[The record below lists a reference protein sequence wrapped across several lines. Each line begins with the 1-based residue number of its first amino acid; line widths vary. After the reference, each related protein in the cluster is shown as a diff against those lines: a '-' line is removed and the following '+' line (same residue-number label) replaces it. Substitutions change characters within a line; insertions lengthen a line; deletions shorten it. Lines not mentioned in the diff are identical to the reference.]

1 MRILVAEDEQQLS
14 HVLSSAMTASGYQ
27 VDIANNGQEAVEQA
41 KENAYDVII
50 LDIMMPVKSGLE
62 ALKEIR
68 ATGNRTYIMMLT
80 AMGEEDDK
88 VTGLD
93 AGADD
98 YLTKPF
104 SLKELL
110 ARLRSRQ
117 RRDDSYQV
125 DVLEF
130 GDLTL
135 NGNDQ
140 SLESHNSIS
149 LTNRENRLLQ
159 YFILNA
165 NKELS
170 ANELINHV
178 WDENETA
185 DQEDLWINIC
195 YLRQKLQAIQSQV
208 TISGEKTGPFM
219 IGCEGVKECFTVFAI
234 NLLEYHLRHYYV

>member
-110 ARLRSRQ
+110 ARLRSCQ

-219 IGCEGVKECFTVFAI
+219 IAC
-234 NLLEYHLRHYYV
+234 

>member
-208 TISGEKTGPFM
+208 TISGEKTGRFM
-219 IGCEGVKECFTVFAI
+219 IAC
-234 NLLEYHLRHYYV
+234 

>member
-149 LTNRENRLLQ
+149 LTNRENRSLQ

-219 IGCEGVKECFTVFAI
+219 IACQGVKE
-234 NLLEYHLRHYYV
+234 

>member
-27 VDIANNGQEAVEQA
+27 VDIATNGQEAVEQA

-50 LDIMMPVKSGLE
+50 LDIMMPIKSGLE
-62 ALKEIR
+62 ALREIR

-140 SLESHNSIS
+140 SLESRNSIS

-170 ANELINHV
+170 VNELISHV
-178 WDENETA
+178 WDENDTV

-219 IGCEGVKECFTVFAI
+219 IAC
-234 NLLEYHLRHYYV
+234 

>member
-93 AGADD
+93 TGADD

-140 SLESHNSIS
+140 SLESRNSIS

-170 ANELINHV
+170 VNELISHV
-178 WDENETA
+178 WDENDTV

-219 IGCEGVKECFTVFAI
+219 IACQGVKE
-234 NLLEYHLRHYYV
+234 

>member
-27 VDIANNGQEAVEQA
+27 VDVANNGQEAVDQA

-62 ALKEIR
+62 ALEEIR
-68 ATGNRTYIMMLT
+68 VSGNRTYIMMLT

-149 LTNRENRLLQ
+149 LTNRENHLLQ
-159 YFILNA
+159 YFILNP

-170 ANELINHV
+170 ANELISHV

-219 IGCEGVKECFTVFAI
+219 IAC
-234 NLLEYHLRHYYV
+234 

>member
-170 ANELINHV
+170 ANELINPV

-195 YLRQKLQAIQSQV
+195 YLRQKLKAIQSQV

-219 IGCEGVKECFTVFAI
+219 IAC
-234 NLLEYHLRHYYV
+234 

>member
-135 NGNDQ
+135 NGKDQ
-140 SLESHNSIS
+140 SLESRNSIS

-219 IGCEGVKECFTVFAI
+219 IAGQGVKK
-234 NLLEYHLRHYYV
+234 

>member
-27 VDIANNGQEAVEQA
+27 VDIATNGQEAVEQA

-140 SLESHNSIS
+140 SLESRNSIS

-170 ANELINHV
+170 VNELISHV
-178 WDENETA
+178 WDENDTV

-195 YLRQKLQAIQSQV
+195 YLRQKLHAIQSQV

-219 IGCEGVKECFTVFAI
+219 IAC
-234 NLLEYHLRHYYV
+234 

>member
-1 MRILVAEDEQQLS
+1 MRKANKLRILVAEDEQQLS

-27 VDIANNGQEAVEQA
+27 VDIANNGQEAIEQA

-110 ARLRSRQ
+110 ARLRSHQ

-170 ANELINHV
+170 VNELISHV
-178 WDENETA
+178 WDEDDTV

-219 IGCEGVKECFTVFAI
+219 IAC
-234 NLLEYHLRHYYV
+234 

>member
-27 VDIANNGQEAVEQA
+27 VDIATNGQEAVEQA

-140 SLESHNSIS
+140 SLESRNSIS

-170 ANELINHV
+170 VNELISHV
-178 WDENETA
+178 WDENDTV

-219 IGCEGVKECFTVFAI
+219 IACQGVKE
-234 NLLEYHLRHYYV
+234 

>member
-140 SLESHNSIS
+140 SLESRNSIS

-170 ANELINHV
+170 ANELINHI

-219 IGCEGVKECFTVFAI
+219 IAG
-234 NLLEYHLRHYYV
+234 

>member
-98 YLTKPF
+98 YLTKPI

-135 NGNDQ
+135 NGNVQ

-195 YLRQKLQAIQSQV
+195 YLRQKLQAIQS
-208 TISGEKTGPFM
+208 
-219 IGCEGVKECFTVFAI
+219 
-234 NLLEYHLRHYYV
+234 

>member
-110 ARLRSRQ
+110 ARLRSCQ

-140 SLESHNSIS
+140 SLESRNSIS

-219 IGCEGVKECFTVFAI
+219 IAC
-234 NLLEYHLRHYYV
+234 

>member
-1 MRILVAEDEQQLS
+1 MRKANKMRILVAEDEQQLS

-219 IGCEGVKECFTVFAI
+219 IAC
-234 NLLEYHLRHYYV
+234 

>member
-41 KENAYDVII
+41 NENAYDVII

-219 IGCEGVKECFTVFAI
+219 IAC
-234 NLLEYHLRHYYV
+234 

>member
-140 SLESHNSIS
+140 SLESRNSIS

-170 ANELINHV
+170 VNELISHV
-178 WDENETA
+178 WDENDTVY
-185 DQEDLWINIC
+185 QEDLWINIC

-219 IGCEGVKECFTVFAI
+219 IAC
-234 NLLEYHLRHYYV
+234 

>member
-195 YLRQKLQAIQSQV
+195 YLRQKLRAIQSQV

-219 IGCEGVKECFTVFAI
+219 IAC
-234 NLLEYHLRHYYV
+234 

>member
-149 LTNRENRLLQ
+149 LTNQENRLLQ

-170 ANELINHV
+170 VNELISHA
-178 WDENETA
+178 WDENDTV

-219 IGCEGVKECFTVFAI
+219 IACQGVKE
-234 NLLEYHLRHYYV
+234 

>member
-41 KENAYDVII
+41 KENAYDVLI

-93 AGADD
+93 TGADD

-140 SLESHNSIS
+140 SLESRNSIS

-170 ANELINHV
+170 VNELISHV
-178 WDENETA
+178 WDENDTV

-219 IGCEGVKECFTVFAI
+219 IAC
-234 NLLEYHLRHYYV
+234 

>member
-93 AGADD
+93 TGADD

-140 SLESHNSIS
+140 SLESRNSIS

-170 ANELINHV
+170 VNELISHV
-178 WDENETA
+178 WDENDTV

-219 IGCEGVKECFTVFAI
+219 IAC
-234 NLLEYHLRHYYV
+234 

>member
-27 VDIANNGQEAVEQA
+27 VDIVNNGQEAVEQA

-110 ARLRSRQ
+110 ARLRSHQ

-219 IGCEGVKECFTVFAI
+219 IAC
-234 NLLEYHLRHYYV
+234 

>member
-27 VDIANNGQEAVEQA
+27 VDIANNGQEAVEQT

-140 SLESHNSIS
+140 SLESRNSIS

-170 ANELINHV
+170 VNELISHV
-178 WDENETA
+178 WDENDTV

-208 TISGEKTGPFM
+208 IISGEKTGPFM
-219 IGCEGVKECFTVFAI
+219 IAC
-234 NLLEYHLRHYYV
+234 

>member
-27 VDIANNGQEAVEQA
+27 VDIATNGQEAVEQA

-140 SLESHNSIS
+140 SLESRNSIS
-149 LTNRENRLLQ
+149 LTNRENHLLQ

-170 ANELINHV
+170 VNELISHV
-178 WDENETA
+178 WDENDTV

-208 TISGEKTGPFM
+208 TISGEKTGSFM
-219 IGCEGVKECFTVFAI
+219 IAC
-234 NLLEYHLRHYYV
+234 

>member
-140 SLESHNSIS
+140 SLESRNSIS

-219 IGCEGVKECFTVFAI
+219 IAGQGVKK
-234 NLLEYHLRHYYV
+234 

>member
-27 VDIANNGQEAVEQA
+27 VDIANNGQEAIEQA

-110 ARLRSRQ
+110 ARLRSHQ

-130 GDLTL
+130 CDLTL

-219 IGCEGVKECFTVFAI
+219 IAC
-234 NLLEYHLRHYYV
+234 

>member
-1 MRILVAEDEQQLS
+1 MRILIAEDEQQLS

-27 VDIANNGQEAVEQA
+27 VDVANNGQEAVEQA

-68 ATGNRTYIMMLT
+68 ASGNRTYIMMLT

-170 ANELINHV
+170 ANELISHV
-178 WDENETA
+178 WDENDTA

-219 IGCEGVKECFTVFAI
+219 IV
-234 NLLEYHLRHYYV
+234 Y

>member
-41 KENAYDVII
+41 KENAYGVII

-140 SLESHNSIS
+140 SLESRNSIS

-170 ANELINHV
+170 VNELISHV
-178 WDENETA
+178 WDENDTV

-219 IGCEGVKECFTVFAI
+219 IAC
-234 NLLEYHLRHYYV
+234 

>member
-1 MRILVAEDEQQLS
+1 MRKANKLRILVAEDEQQLS

-219 IGCEGVKECFTVFAI
+219 IAC
-234 NLLEYHLRHYYV
+234 

>member
-219 IGCEGVKECFTVFAI
+219 IACQGVKE
-234 NLLEYHLRHYYV
+234 

>member
-110 ARLRSRQ
+110 ARLRSHQ

-170 ANELINHV
+170 VNELISHV
-178 WDENETA
+178 WDENDTV

-219 IGCEGVKECFTVFAI
+219 IAC
-234 NLLEYHLRHYYV
+234 

>member
-219 IGCEGVKECFTVFAI
+219 IAC
-234 NLLEYHLRHYYV
+234 

>member
-41 KENAYDVII
+41 KGNAYDVII

-219 IGCEGVKECFTVFAI
+219 IAC
-234 NLLEYHLRHYYV
+234 

>member
-68 ATGNRTYIMMLT
+68 ATGNRSYIMMLT

-135 NGNDQ
+135 NGNVQ

-195 YLRQKLQAIQSQV
+195 YLRQKLQAIQS
-208 TISGEKTGPFM
+208 
-219 IGCEGVKECFTVFAI
+219 
-234 NLLEYHLRHYYV
+234 

>member
-117 RRDDSYQV
+117 RRDDSYQE

-140 SLESHNSIS
+140 SLESRNSIS

-170 ANELINHV
+170 VNELISHV
-178 WDENETA
+178 WDENDTV

-219 IGCEGVKECFTVFAI
+219 IAC
-234 NLLEYHLRHYYV
+234 

>member
-135 NGNDQ
+135 NGNDH

-219 IGCEGVKECFTVFAI
+219 IAC
-234 NLLEYHLRHYYV
+234 

>member
-195 YLRQKLQAIQSQV
+195 YLRQKLRAIQSQV
-208 TISGEKTGPFM
+208 TISGEKTRPFM
-219 IGCEGVKECFTVFAI
+219 IAC
-234 NLLEYHLRHYYV
+234 

>member
-117 RRDDSYQV
+117 RREDSYQV

-140 SLESHNSIS
+140 SLESRNSIS

-170 ANELINHV
+170 VNELISHV
-178 WDENETA
+178 WDENDTV

-219 IGCEGVKECFTVFAI
+219 IAC
-234 NLLEYHLRHYYV
+234 